1 MQTFWIWFYNALV
14 IPVFWTLVHIA
25 GWFNP
30 KVRRA
35 IRGRQTMFDKLAADV
50 GRLTSTRRI
59 WFHSSSMGEF
69 EQAKP
74 IIAALR
80 ARFRDLNIIVSFFSP
95 SGYDHS
101 KNYKLADVITYI
113 PFDSRTQARRFLDL
127 IRPTAAV
134 MVRYDVWPNHIW
146 ELRRRNVP
154 TFIAN
159 ATMRDN
165 SSRFLPIVRSFH
177 RALYNN
183 LTAILTVSE
192 KDVRN
197 FRRFGISNG
206 RLEAI
211 GETRYDQVWQRSED
225 ARQKHVM
232 PPQIIRKRKVIVVG
246 SSWPDDEEVLLPT
259 FRKILKYDPRVL
271 MILVPHE
278 PTVEAL
284 DAIEMSLGQR
294 PKSIRFSVLNDY
306 NSEPIIVVDSVGI
319 LMSLYQYADV
329 SYVGGSFRQGIHNV
343 LEPAVYGI
351 PVVYGPKHE
360 NSQEAQEL
368 VRRGGG
374 FVVRDQQ
381 ECYRTLRTLLG
392 DDAVRSNA
400 GAASLALVKENI
412 GATERFVKKMEGVL
426 KP

>member
-1 MQTFWIWFYNALV
+1 MQTFWIRFYNVLV
-14 IPVFWTLVHIA
+14 IPCFWILIHVA
-25 GWFNP
+25 SWFNP

-35 IRGRQTMFDKLAADV
+35 IVGRREMFDKLAKDV
-50 GRLTSTRRI
+50 AALTATRRI
-59 WFHSSSMGEF
+59 WFQSSSMGEF

-80 ARFRDLNIIVSFFSP
+80 KKFKDLNIIVSFFSP

-113 PFDSRTQARRFLDL
+113 PFDSRTQAGRFLDL

-134 MVRYDVWPNHIW
+134 MVRYDLWPNHIW

-159 ATMRDN
+159 ATMRTD
-165 SSRFLPIVRSFH
+165 SSRFLPVIRNFH
-177 RALYNN
+177 RYLYDN
-183 LTAILTVSE
+183 LTAILTVTQS
-192 KDVRN
+192 DVEN
-197 FRRFGISNG
+197 FRRFGITNG

-225 ARQKHVM
+225 ARRKHVM
-232 PPQIIRKRKVIVVG
+232 PEQILKRRKVVVVG
-246 SSWPDDEEVLLPT
+246 SSWPEDEEVLLPT
-259 FRKILKYDPRVL
+259 FRKILQYDPHTL

-278 PTVEAL
+278 PTLEAL
-284 DAIEMSLGQR
+284 ETIEASLGQKPR
-294 PKSIRFSVLNDY
+294 SIRFSVLNDY
-306 NSEPIIVVDSVGI
+306 NNEPIIIVDSVGI
-319 LMSLYQYADV
+319 LMSLYQYAHV
-329 SYVGGSFRQGIHNV
+329 AYVGGSFRQGIHNV

-374 FVVRDQQ
+374 FVIHDQQ
-381 ECYRTLRTLLG
+381 DCYRALRTLLS
-392 DDAVRSNA
+392 DERERTQA
-400 GAASLALVKENI
+400 GAASLKLVKENI
-412 GATERFVKKMEGVL
+412 GATERFVKKMEGLL
-426 KP
+426 K